1 MKKKELMNIAKKIAA
16 AETVLSTSADQAE
29 RDKAKQD
36 ILILSSKVT
45 NLTDMCMLDDMVQD
59 ILSKSRS
66 NSPNLDDSPILI
78 QLDRLL
84 SLINFSA

>member
-59 ILSKSRS
+59 ILSKSW
-66 NSPNLDDSPILI
+66 
-78 QLDRLL
+78 L
-84 SLINFSA
+84 SKKIII

>member
-16 AETVLSTSADQAE
+16 AETILSTSADQAK

-59 ILSKSRS
+59 ILSKS
-66 NSPNLDDSPILI
+66 
-78 QLDRLL
+78 
-84 SLINFSA
+84 

>member
-29 RDKAKQD
+29 HDKAKQD

-59 ILSKSRS
+59 ILSKS
-66 NSPNLDDSPILI
+66 
-78 QLDRLL
+78 
-84 SLINFSA
+84 

>member
-16 AETVLSTSADQAE
+16 AETILSISADPAE

-45 NLTDMCMLDDMVQD
+45 NFTDMCMLDDMIQD
-59 ILSKSRS
+59 ILSKS
-66 NSPNLDDSPILI
+66 
-78 QLDRLL
+78 
-84 SLINFSA
+84 

>member
-1 MKKKELMNIAKKIAA
+1 MKKKELINIAKKIAA
-16 AETVLSTSADQAE
+16 AETILSTSADQAE

-59 ILSKSRS
+59 ILSKSW
-66 NSPNLDDSPILI
+66 
-78 QLDRLL
+78 L
-84 SLINFSA
+84 SKKIII

>member
-16 AETVLSTSADQAE
+16 AETILSTSADQAE

-59 ILSKSRS
+59 ILSKSW
-66 NSPNLDDSPILI
+66 
-78 QLDRLL
+78 L
-84 SLINFSA
+84 SKKIII

>member
-16 AETVLSTSADQAE
+16 AETILSISADQAE

-59 ILSKSRS
+59 ILSKS
-66 NSPNLDDSPILI
+66 
-78 QLDRLL
+78 
-84 SLINFSA
+84 

>member
-1 MKKKELMNIAKKIAA
+1 MKKKELINIAKKIAA

-59 ILSKSRS
+59 ILSKS
-66 NSPNLDDSPILI
+66 
-78 QLDRLL
+78 
-84 SLINFSA
+84 

>member
-16 AETVLSTSADQAE
+16 AETILSTSADPAE

-45 NLTDMCMLDDMVQD
+45 NFTDMCMLDDMIQD
-59 ILSKSRS
+59 ILSKS
-66 NSPNLDDSPILI
+66 
-78 QLDRLL
+78 
-84 SLINFSA
+84 

>member
-16 AETVLSTSADQAE
+16 AETILSTSADKAE

-59 ILSKSRS
+59 ILSKS
-66 NSPNLDDSPILI
+66 
-78 QLDRLL
+78 
-84 SLINFSA
+84 